1 MLKMKRILLTVF
13 CCLAAMGVSAQ
24 EIMSPDGHIRFSVT
38 CADTLS
44 YTVSYDGK
52 TLITPSVLGFELKD
66 EALLGRGMTVA
77 KRKTF
82 TEEHERWTP
91 VVKNRHAVVD
101 ITWNRMLLTF
111 AEPGDARRQMQLEV
125 KAFDEGVAFRYHL
138 YGNATLTDRAI
149 TRELTEFSIPE
160 GSQAYVANHE
170 HFVSSQEKEFVKMPA
185 SAMTQDMLAGLPLLV
200 EVSPD
205 AWLAITEANIDDY
218 PGFHIRHVG
227 GRLTT
232 CLAPWPGEAEDSGVK
247 ARFGDDCWTPWRVVL
262 IGKSAGRFMESEI
275 IRTLNP
281 PCQLTDT
288 SWIRPGLCAW
298 DHWWSGEVK
307 METPVIKEYI
317 NLAAKEHWPYM
328 LIDWQWYG
336 PFNKPEADITTPAS
350 QLDWQTILSYA
361 KQKGVQLW
369 LWLYSSDANRNDAYK
384 KAFPLYHKWG
394 IAGVKIDFM
403 DREDQY
409 MVNWYRR
416 IVAEAAKNHLM
427 IDLHGAYKPDGIER
441 TYPNF
446 LTREGVMG
454 NEYNKWGDGLT
465 AEHNVK
471 LAYTRVVA
479 GPMDY
484 TPGGFLNVARKDY
497 KAQTPTLVPN
507 TRAAELSKF
516 IIYESPFTVVCD
528 HPKHI
533 LGQVGADF
541 LSALPSEWDDTRF
554 LQGTP
559 DTFVAL
565 ARRHGDIWY
574 VGVMNDSEKRT
585 VMLDMRWLG
594 DGTYAVESWTDGNTP
609 ADAVHKTTNLKAGRQ
624 LKVKLSSNGG
634 AVFRITR
641 R

>member
-1 MLKMKRILLTVF
+1 M
-13 CCLAAMGVSAQ
+13 
-24 EIMSPDGHIRFSVT
+24 
-38 CADTLS
+38 
-44 YTVSYDGK
+44 
-52 TLITPSVLGFELKD
+52 
-66 EALLGRGMTVA
+66 
-77 KRKTF
+77 
-82 TEEHERWTP
+82 
-91 VVKNRHAVVD
+91 
-101 ITWNRMLLTF
+101 
-111 AEPGDARRQMQLEV
+111 
-125 KAFDEGVAFRYHL
+125 
-138 YGNATLTDRAI
+138 
-149 TRELTEFSIPE
+149 
-160 GSQAYVANHE
+160 
-170 HFVSSQEKEFVKMPA
+170 
-185 SAMTQDMLAGLPLLV
+185 
-200 EVSPD
+200 
-205 AWLAITEANIDDY
+205 
-218 PGFHIRHVG
+218 
-227 GRLTT
+227 
-232 CLAPWPGEAEDSGVK
+232 
-247 ARFGDDCWTPWRVVL
+247 
-262 IGKSAGRFMESEI
+262 
-275 IRTLNP
+275 
-281 PCQLTDT
+281 
-288 SWIRPGLCAW
+288 
-298 DHWWSGEVK
+298 
-307 METPVIKEYI
+307 
-317 NLAAKEHWPYM
+317 
-328 LIDWQWYG
+328 
-336 PFNKPEADITTPAS
+336 
-350 QLDWQTILSYA
+350 
-361 KQKGVQLW
+361 W
-369 LWLYSSDANRNDAYK
+369 LWLYSRDANRNDAYK

-471 LAYTRVVA
+471 LAYTRMVA

-541 LSALPSEWDDTRF
+541 LNALPSEWDDTRF